1 MNYAQEQCLIRL
13 RFGNWCFNAGLWPTL
28 ATFALLP
35 LLIGLGL
42 WQLDRA
48 EQKQR
53 LQQHYDAGLTAPVV
67 PLTGAEPKL
76 ADIKYRRVQARG
88 RYDTAQEILL
98 DNRVY
103 QGQAGY
109 HVLTP
114 LQISGSAQRV
124 LVNRGWVA
132 TGRDRRERP
141 ATPAPETDVVVEGV
155 AVQPSAPGLRL
166 GPAFAEGEAWPVVWQ
181 YLELEAYARRAGV
194 TVYPMVI
201 LLDTGSPAGGFVR
214 QWARLDAGIATH
226 QGYALTWFSLATV
239 LLAIYILLNLRRC
252 NAASHE

>member
-1 MNYAQEQCLIRL
+1 MDNAQEWRLIRL
-13 RFGNWCFNAGLWPTL
+13 RFGKWCFNASLWPTL
-28 ATFALLP
+28 ATFVLLP

-48 EQKQR
+48 QQKQR
-53 LQQHYDAGLTAPVV
+53 LQQQYDTGLTAPVV
-67 PLTGAEPKL
+67 PLTGAELKPG
-76 ADIKYRRVQARG
+76 DIKYRRVQARG

-114 LQISGSAQRV
+114 LRISGSAQRV

-166 GPAFAEGEAWPVVWQ
+166 GPAFAEGEAWPAVWQ
-181 YLELEAYARRAGV
+181 HLELEAYARRAGV
-194 TVYPMVI
+194 PVVPVII
-201 LLDTGSPAGGFVR
+201 LLDADSPAGGFVR

-226 QGYALTWFSLATV
+226 QGYALTWFSLAAV

-252 NAASHE
+252 DDPSP